1 MIYAP
6 KIDRDILGDIWN
18 WPVRSCKYSLYVV
31 NVLISNIINSFS
43 IFLIRIF
50 FKGYYYYVSKK
61 FA

>member
-31 NVLISNIINSFS
+31 NVQISNIINSFS
-43 IFLIRIF
+43 ILVIRNFLRQTLLRL
-50 FKGYYYYVSKK
+50 KKVS
-61 FA
+61 